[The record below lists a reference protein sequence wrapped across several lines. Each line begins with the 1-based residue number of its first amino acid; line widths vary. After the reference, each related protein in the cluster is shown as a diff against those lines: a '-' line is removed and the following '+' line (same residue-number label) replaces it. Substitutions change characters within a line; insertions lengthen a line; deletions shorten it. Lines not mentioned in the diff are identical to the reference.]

1 MPIPAVPRPV
11 LESET
16 PVRMTE
22 SGPSNP
28 SRIRIGAVNYL
39 NSKPLIEGLGEDLDS
54 VAPGSEFF
62 LDYPSRLA
70 DDLEAKRLD
79 VALVPSI
86 ECLRDPGYEVVT
98 DACVA
103 THGPVLSV
111 KLYSRVPISE
121 ITSLALD
128 EGSRTSAALARVL
141 LAEKFGLHPS
151 LEPLPLG
158 CSVDASSADAI
169 LLIGDRA
176 MHTLRETFI
185 DTWDLGEI
193 WSEWTGLPFVF
204 ALWATRPGTPLGR
217 VEEALV
223 SARDRGIQRLD
234 LIADR
239 EAPELGIPATDAA
252 GYLHN
257 NLHFHLGH
265 AERHGLELFH
275 RLAVAQGLASESI
288 DVMFRDHNV
297 VSVSPPLLHRM

>member
-1 MPIPAVPRPV
+1 
-11 LESET
+11 
-16 PVRMTE
+16 MTE

-54 VAPGSEFF
+54 VAPGSELF

-121 ITSLALD
+121 ITSLAL
-128 EGSRTSAALARVL
+128 
-141 LAEKFGLHPS
+141 
-151 LEPLPLG
+151 
-158 CSVDASSADAI
+158 ASSADAI

-176 MHTLRETFI
+176 MHTLRETFV

-204 ALWATRPGTPLGR
+204 ALWATRPGTTLGR

-239 EAPELGIPATDAA
+239 EASELGIPATDAA

-275 RLAVAQGLASESI
+275 RLAVAQGLASEST